1 MSTLKRKKTPE
12 QKELESIARFY
23 KDCEHG
29 FATKDGYYAIP
40 VMGSNTKLCIVH
52 EGAIIKRVGTSNQ
65 LVTLLQSTARLNEA
79 HCQIPRWQD

>member
-1 MSTLKRKKTPE
+1 MNIVKKTDQ

-40 VMGSNTKLCIVH
+40 VIGSNTKLCIVH
-52 EGAIIKRVGTSNQ
+52 EGAIIKTCRNEQSARNF
-65 LVTLLQSTARLNEA
+65 VTKHRKTK
-79 HCQIPRWQD
+79 